1 MTTHAHQPTAI
12 DHPTVVIGG
21 GLAGLAAAVSLAQQ
35 GVPVTLLET
44 RKRLGGRATSF
55 EDPATG
61 DTLDNCQHVLLRACT
76 SLLDFYERLGVADRV
91 QWHRKLYFAYRD
103 EQDQPAIDT
112 LEGDDLPA
120 PMHLVRSLW
129 KFKGLT
135 LREKF
140 AIARGMLS
148 ILQISRRGRDL
159 YADVSFA
166 DFLAEQNQPQPV
178 IDKFWKVVIVSAC
191 NETIDNVAAS
201 YAIQVFQEGFLYR
214 GEAYEMGL
222 PTVPLEDLYDPA
234 EQVITAAGGRVLS
247 GIAAESIVFDGE
259 QVAAIRL
266 TDGQEI
272 AGSSFISAVPFDRLA
287 KLAPADMKAA
297 DPRLAVLDELKVSP
311 IIGIHLFVRPSEG
324 EGPVM
329 SLPHLVLRDSPLHW
343 VFNKGIVK
351 RGEHAGTQ
359 HLHGVI
365 SAAHERVDQSA
376 DDILTL
382 AMRECRRFVP
392 GFDDAVLA
400 HGRVIKEKRATF
412 SVQPGVDDKRPTTTG
427 PIGNLLLAGD
437 WVDTGWPATMEGA
450 VRSGYTAAAAVLS
463 RAGAEASE
471 PVEDL
476 EPGLLYQ
483 ALAG

>member
-1 MTTHAHQPTAI
+1 MTPHAEHPTAI

-21 GLAGLAAAVSLAQQ
+21 GLAGLAAAVSLARQ

-76 SLLDFYERLGVADRV
+76 NLLDFYERLGVADRV
-91 QWHRKLYFAYRD
+91 EWHRKLYFAYRD
-103 EQDQPAIDT
+103 DAGHQQIDT

-135 LREKF
+135 LGEKF

-148 ILQISRRGRDL
+148 ILQISRRNRDL
-159 YADVSFA
+159 YADLSFA
-166 DFLAEQNQPQPV
+166 DFLAEQSQPASV
-178 IDKFWKVVIVSAC
+178 IEKFWKVVIVSAC

-201 YAIQVFQEGFLYR
+201 YAIQVFQEGFLFR

-234 EQVITAAGGRVLS
+234 EQVITAAGGRVLA
-247 GIAAESIVFDGE
+247 GTAAESIVFDGE
-259 QVAAIRL
+259 KVAAIRL

-272 AGSSFISAVPFDRLA
+272 AGSSFISAVPFDRLS
-287 KLAPADMKAA
+287 KLTPANMKDA
-297 DPRLAVLDELKVSP
+297 DPRLAVLDDLQVSP
-311 IIGIHLFVRPSEG
+311 IIGIHLFVQPSEG
-324 EGPVM
+324 QGDVM
-329 SLPHLVLRDSPLHW
+329 SLPHVVLRDSPLHW
-343 VFNKGIVK
+343 VFNKGTV
-351 RGEHAGTQ
+351 RQGEHAGTR

-365 SAAHERVDQSA
+365 SAAHGLVDRSA

-382 AMRECRRFVP
+382 AMRECRKLVP
-392 GFDDAVLA
+392 GFAEAVLV
-400 HGRVIKEKRATF
+400 HGRVVKEKRATF
-412 SVQPGVDDKRPTTTG
+412 SVQPGVDDLRPTTTG
-427 PIGNLLLAGD
+427 SIANLLLAGD

-450 VRSGYTAAAAVLS
+450 VRSGYAAAAAVLA
-463 RAGAEASE
+463 RAGADASE